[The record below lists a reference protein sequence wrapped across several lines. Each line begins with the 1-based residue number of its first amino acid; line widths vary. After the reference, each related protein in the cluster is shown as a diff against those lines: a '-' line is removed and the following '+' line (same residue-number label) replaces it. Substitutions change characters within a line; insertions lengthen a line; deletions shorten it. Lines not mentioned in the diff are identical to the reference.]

1 MRQFTGTSDLH
12 VCNLRFRRI
21 VAADVDVDGLQ
32 IPHTVLVLKL
42 FMRLCQDNSSIAGR
56 IRHHSLHMV
65 IKTGLW

>member
-12 VCNLRFRRI
+12 VCNLRFSRI

-42 FMRLCQDNSSIAGR
+42 LLRLCQDNSSIARR
-56 IRHHSLHMV
+56 IGHHSLHMV
-65 IKTGLW
+65 IETGLR